1 MRRSKVYKG
10 HTIPYGTLADASQ
23 TLISAYYVY
32 GYLHDEDFPE
42 LPCPPMEEEEYID
55 PIEEVAKRQLAVV
68 VQDVLEG
75 LTPRETKIL
84 YVRFGI
90 GLTQD
95 YTLDEVGSMFDV
107 TRERIRQIEAKALRK
122 LSHPSRA
129 EALREF
135 IGYYQ
140 TTAQKEAE
148 RLAEWARIDKER
160 LKRGE
165 AREELRNAN
174 LKARGWV
181 EKKLKKA
188 RNNWE
193 EIEPMLAD
201 APWITQLEKAHP
213 DMHQELKYM
222 VGDIWGE
229 HAKQVW
235 DMYKQKRGQA

>member
-10 HTIPYGTLADASQ
+10 HTIPYGTLVNASYELKQ
-23 TLISAYYVY
+23 AYYY
-32 GYLHDEDFPE
+32 NGYKEDSMLPE
-42 LPCPPMEEEEYID
+42 LPCPPVEEEEYID
-55 PIEEVAKRQLAVV
+55 PIEEVSKRQMTAVV
-68 VQDVLEG
+68 QEVLEG

-95 YTLDEVGSMFDV
+95 YTLDEVGLMFDV

-122 LSHPSRA
+122 LSHPYRS

-148 RLAEWARIDKER
+148 RLAELARCEKER
-160 LKRGE
+160 LAKRAKAE
-165 AREELRNAN
+165 VRIAN
-174 LKARGWV
+174 LHARDLAK
-181 EKKLKKA
+181 KKLKEAKE
-188 RNNWE
+188 NWE

-201 APWITQLEKAHP
+201 APWIAQLEKNHP

-235 DMYKQKRGQA
+235 DMYKQRRGQA

>member
-1 MRRSKVYKG
+1 MRRGKVTKG
-10 HTIPYGTLADASQ
+10 HTIPYGALANASQ
-23 TLISAYYVY
+23 ALIKAYYAY
-32 GYLHDEDFPE
+32 GYKEDSMLPE
-42 LPCPPMEEEEYID
+42 LPCPPMEVEECID
-55 PIEEVAKRQLAVV
+55 PIEEVAKRQMVDV
-68 VQDVLEG
+68 VQEVLEG

-95 YTLDEVGSMFDV
+95 YTLEEVGLMFDV
-107 TRERIRQIEAKALRK
+107 TKERIRQIEAKALRK
-122 LSHPSRA
+122 LSHPSRS

-148 RLAEWARIDKER
+148 RLAELARWEKER
-160 LKRGE
+160 LEKRKQAE
-165 AREELRNAN
+165 IKSAYLQAR
-174 LKARGWV
+174 
-181 EKKLKKA
+181 KLAENKFKMA
-188 RNNWE
+188 KDNWDQ
-193 EIEPMLAD
+193 IEPMLAD
-201 APWITQLEKAHP
+201 APWIAQLEKDHP

-235 DMYKQKRGQA
+235 DMYKQKRGQT

>member
-1 MRRSKVYKG
+1 MRRGKITKG

-23 TLISAYYVY
+23 ELISAYYAY
-32 GYLHDEDFPE
+32 GYLHDKDLPE
-42 LPCPPMEEEEYID
+42 LLCLPAEEEEYID
-55 PIEEVAKRQLAVV
+55 PIEEVAKRQMVVV
-68 VQDVLEG
+68 VQGVLEG

-84 YVRFGI
+84 YMRFGI

-95 YTLDEVGSMFDV
+95 YTFEEISIRFDV
-107 TRERIRQIEAKALRK
+107 TKERIRQIEAKALRK
-122 LSHPSRA
+122 VKHPSRT
-129 EALREF
+129 EVLGEC

-148 RLAEWARIDKER
+148 RLAEWARLDKER
-160 LKRGE
+160 LKRMEKAGVRSAYLQ
-165 AREELRNAN
+165 ARKSAENKLRIV
-174 LKARGWV
+174 KG
-181 EKKLKKA
+181 
-188 RNNWE
+188 NWDQ
-193 EIEPMLAD
+193 IEPMLAN
-201 APWITQLEKAHP
+201 APWIAQLEKDHP

>member
-1 MRRSKVYKG
+1 MRRGKVTKG
-10 HTIPYGTLADASQ
+10 NTIPYGTLADASQ
-23 TLISAYYVY
+23 TLISAYYAY
-32 GYLHDEDFPE
+32 GYLHDKDLPE

-55 PIEEVAKRQLAVV
+55 PVEEVAKRQLAAV
-68 VQDVLEG
+68 VQDVLDG

-107 TRERIRQIEAKALRK
+107 TKERIRQIEAKALRK
-122 LSHPSRA
+122 LSHPSRS
-129 EALREF
+129 ELLREC

-140 TTAQKEAE
+140 TTAQKEAK

-160 LKRGE
+160 LKRRE
-165 AREELRNAN
+165 QAEIKSAYLQARKLA
-174 LKARGWV
+174 
-181 EKKLKKA
+181 EKKFTLAKD
-188 RNNWE
+188 NWDQ
-193 EIEPMLAD
+193 IEPMLAD
-201 APWITQLEKAHP
+201 APWITQLEKEHP

-222 VGDIWGE
+222 VGDVWGE

-235 DMYKQKRGQA
+235 DMYQQLRGQT

>member
-1 MRRSKVYKG
+1 MRRGKVTKG
-10 HTIPYGTLADASQ
+10 NTIPYGTMVDASYE
-23 TLISAYYVY
+23 LRRAYYY
-32 GYLHDEDFPE
+32 GGYKEDSMLPE

-55 PIEEVAKRQLAVV
+55 PVEEVAKRQLAVV

-107 TRERIRQIEAKALRK
+107 TKERIRQIEAKALRK
-122 LSHPSRA
+122 LSHPSRS
-129 EALREF
+129 ELLREC
-135 IGYYQ
+135 IGNYQ

-160 LKRGE
+160 LQQRAKSEVRI
-165 AREELRNAN
+165 AN
-174 LKARGWV
+174 LQARDLTK
-181 EKKLKKA
+181 KKLKEAKD
-188 RNNWE
+188 NWN

-213 DMHQELKYM
+213 EMHQELKYM
-222 VGDIWGE
+222 VGDIWGD

-235 DMYKQKRGQA
+235 DMYQQLRGQT